1 MTAGATL
8 DALGLAAGTLTTLAF
23 VPQIARIL
31 RMRHADDL
39 SWWAFGA
46 LAVGSGLWL
55 AYGVALGS
63 MPIVAANA
71 VTIALLAGILALK
84 WRYRSGGTRGAHGA
98 PAAPR

>member
-1 MTAGATL
+1 MNATPPI
-8 DALGLAAGTLTTLAF
+8 DALGLAAGALTTIAF
-23 VPQIARIL
+23 VPQIVRIVRL
-31 RMRHADDL
+31 RHADDL

-46 LAVGSGLWL
+46 LAVGSGLWF

-84 WRYRSGGTRGAHGA
+84 WRYRSGGAHGA